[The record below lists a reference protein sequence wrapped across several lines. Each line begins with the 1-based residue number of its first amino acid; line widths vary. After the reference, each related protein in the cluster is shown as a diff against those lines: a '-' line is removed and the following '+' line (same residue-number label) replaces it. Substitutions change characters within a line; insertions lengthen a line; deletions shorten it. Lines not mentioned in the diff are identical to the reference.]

1 MLGSKSRRGEQKMRK
16 RLAELNFVL
25 FGCGLFSALF
35 TSTVVSLPPA
45 GFKRY
50 IWGAMISLIFVFVAA
65 ICGYVFGVD
74 RGKGRMIEPKDLA
87 TNKLFKIVLMESTD
101 SQATFITIEVDGGNR
116 RCWYPYSERPN
127 GATHLRVVADDSGFP
142 TFEFLK
148 ITPEVVE
155 VI

>member
-1 MLGSKSRRGEQKMRK
+1 MRR
-16 RLAELNFVL
+16 RLAELIFVL
-25 FGCGLFSALF
+25 CCCGLFSALF
-35 TSTVVSLPPA
+35 TSTVVNLPPA

-142 TFEFLK
+142 NFEFLK